1 MRLLLVEDHP
11 ALAEALADGLT
22 RGGFAVD
29 RAADAVA
36 ARQHVAATR
45 YDVVVLDI
53 GLPGTDGL
61 SLLREWR
68 RASGPPVLLLTARGD
83 VQDRVLGLD
92 AGADDYVVKPV
103 EISEL
108 LARCRAVLRRP
119 GLRTGPTLVEGPL
132 TLDPTSRN
140 AELYGE
146 RLPLARRE
154 FCLLEQLLRK
164 SGRVVPRNL
173 LEQAIYSFDDEVG
186 PNALEAAVSRL
197 RKVLEGAGAP
207 LTVVT
212 IRGVGWMLAP
222 VREPP
227 GTS

>member
-1 MRLLLVEDHP
+1 
-11 ALAEALADGLT
+11 
-22 RGGFAVD
+22 
-29 RAADAVA
+29 
-36 ARQHVAATR
+36 
-45 YDVVVLDI
+45 
-53 GLPGTDGL
+53 
-61 SLLREWR
+61 
-68 RASGPPVLLLTARGD
+68 
-83 VQDRVLGLD
+83 
-92 AGADDYVVKPV
+92 
-103 EISEL
+103 
-108 LARCRAVLRRP
+108 
-119 GLRTGPTLVEGPL
+119 
-132 TLDPTSRN
+132 
-140 AELYGE
+140 
-146 RLPLARRE
+146 
-154 FCLLEQLLRK
+154 EQLLRK